1 VPKKERRLKVRLAVI
16 LPGDH
21 ERELCE
27 QRERYLQN
35 FASTGTEVRVF
46 PSGGTRAMVSG
57 IDFALIEPGA
67 VKQAMAAEKNG
78 FDGVA
83 LHGT

>member
-1 VPKKERRLKVRLAVI
+1 
-16 LPGDH
+16 
-21 ERELCE
+21 
-27 QRERYLQN
+27 
-35 FASTGTEVRVF
+35 
-46 PSGGTRAMVSG
+46 MVSG

-78 FDGVA
+78 FNGVA